1 MGRVA
6 DPVLK
11 RFTARYLPRLRRR
24 YRPELVLA
32 FGSRARGDAIAES
45 DLDLLVVS
53 ERFRAMPFL
62 ARASTVLGDLDP
74 PFAVDLLCYTPE
86 EFRRK
91 RGELGIVGLAL
102 EEGVVLPA
110 RAPRPRGRPA
120 TSRDHAVRGEG
131 AGKTGT

>member
-24 YRPELVLA
+24 YHPELVLA
-32 FGSRARGDAIAES
+32 FGSRARGDAIAEG

-62 ARASTVLGDLDP
+62 ARASTVLVDLDL
-74 PFAVDLLCYTPE
+74 PFAVDLLCDTPE

-91 RGELGIVGLAL
+91 REELGIVSLAL
-102 EEGVVLPA
+102 EEGLPLPA
-110 RAPRPRGRPA
+110 RAARPQRRPA
-120 TSRDHAVRGEG
+120 R
-131 AGKTGT
+131 TG